1 MSAVRTLGV
10 ALLALVCAACLSIRP
25 KVVSR
30 KTQIENQ
37 VVGELARLERDLV
50 LVSSVRGVGADSAEL
65 SPAQREALVA
75 MMDREFRRDDVL
87 DLKRRQVVGEMGEG
101 RLFLF
106 AERLSGTA
114 EEKAQAKAL
123 VEAENRDRETLLQ
136 RIVDMN
142 PGLGAADL
150 PEVRRLVHELEVTG
164 SEPGTLVE
172 APDGAWIEKADP
184 REVKS
189 GS

>member
-1 MSAVRTLGV
+1 MTLRIV
-10 ALLALVCAACLSIRP
+10 LLALVCTACVSIRP
-25 KVVSR
+25 RVVSR

-50 LVSSVRGVGADSAEL
+50 LVSSVRALGADPAEL

-87 DLKRRQVVGEMGEG
+87 VLKQRQIVGEAADA
-101 RLFLF
+101 RLHFF
-106 AERLSGTA
+106 GKRATA
-114 EEKAQAKAL
+114 EDRARAKAL
-123 VEAENRDRETLLQ
+123 VEAENLDREKLLQ

-142 PGLGAADL
+142 PGLSAADL
-150 PEVRRLVHELEVTG
+150 PAVRQLVHELEVEA
-164 SEPGTLVE
+164 SLPGTLV
-172 APDGAWIEKADP
+172 PDATGAWIEKADP
-184 REVKS
+184 REVQG